1 MGRPLVLED
10 ETPTPEPPVVVPQ
23 PTEPYLSGFVP
34 LDPPVVAKVEP
45 PEVDAEP
52 LTAPVPVPAPEGL
65 LWADLEA

>member
-10 ETPTPEPPVVVPQ
+10 DAPPTEPPVAVSQ

-45 PEVDAEP
+45 PVVAPEP
-52 LTAPVPVPAPEGL
+52 LPAPMPVPAPEGL